1 MERSKVRLLMI
12 VIPFVIAFASLG
24 VIGLFTS
31 KYSTVT
37 EVLDFDSMTRVSV
50 MGNVTAG
57 SVRWNGTHT
66 TFKITDGY
74 SYVTVVYKGLLQL
87 DNSTNYA
94 QVTVYGIYYPE
105 GKYIYADNVLFKCP
119 SKEEIKGFK
128 E

>member
-1 MERSKVRLLMI
+1 MERNKVRLFMI
-12 VIPFVIAFASLG
+12 VIPFIIAFASLG
-24 VIGLFTS
+24 MIGLFTS

-37 EVLDFDSMTRVSV
+37 EVLDFKSMTRVSV

-66 TFKITDGY
+66 IFNITDGY

-87 DNSTNYA
+87 DNATSYA

-105 GKYIYADNVLFKCP
+105 GKYIRADNVLFKCP
-119 SKEEIKGFK
+119 SKEEIKTL
-128 E
+128 ES